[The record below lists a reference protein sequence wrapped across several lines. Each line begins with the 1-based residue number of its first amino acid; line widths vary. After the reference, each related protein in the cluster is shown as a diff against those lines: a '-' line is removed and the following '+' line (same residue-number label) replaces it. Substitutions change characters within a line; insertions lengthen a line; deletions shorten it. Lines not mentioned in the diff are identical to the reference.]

1 MTRINWPAKL
11 LGILAAALL
20 TAVAAA
26 ALPDNPYQRW
36 QQVENTLF
44 ANAAWSYER
53 IHFDPRPVDVA
64 IIGSSR
70 SQIGLSAPRIAERL
84 AALGQ
89 PATVANMSVIE
100 DGRNLEW
107 AIVDELFKVKHPKL
121 LVILVNEDRNRWGHP
136 GFKYVAPA
144 AAIASPPQ
152 PFLHNSLYDITY
164 LPFRQMRLFAASLFP
179 ETFGLRTRFDPARYA
194 ALPTDFTTSQVMTD
208 GKLIDME
215 VVHTPDE
222 LQAEARAFAA
232 TQEPSRIPRALAP
245 VIEADDPVYV
255 GAMARLAAAHDTR
268 VMFVFLPKFGGS
280 TMIASYDFYAEVGP
294 IENFGDLSRDP
305 ALFQSFAHLNRR
317 GAIIASDRIAAAAA
331 PLLAAAAR
339 DRYARMIRDGSADQ
353 RSRRHPARAG

>member
-1 MTRINWPAKL
+1 MTRINWSAKL

-64 IIGSSR
+64 IIGPSR

-89 PATVANMSVIE
+89 PVTVANMSVIE
-100 DGRNLEW
+100 SGRNLEW
-107 AIVDELFKVKHPKL
+107 AITDELFKVKHPKL
-121 LVILVNEDRNRWGHP
+121 LIILVGEERNRWGHP

-144 AAIASPPQ
+144 AAIAWPPQ

-194 ALPTDFTTSQVMTD
+194 ALPTDFTTSQVLTD

-215 VVHTPDE
+215 VAHSADE
-222 LQAEARAFAA
+222 LRAEARAFAA
-232 TQEPSRIPRALAP
+232 TQQESMIPPALAP

-255 GAMARLAAAHDTR
+255 GAMARLAAAHNTR
-268 VMFVFLPKFGGS
+268 VLFVFLPEFGGA
-280 TMIASYDFYAEVGP
+280 TTIEGRDFYARFGP
-294 IENFGDLSRDP
+294 VENYGDLARDP
-305 ALFQSFAHLNRR
+305 AMFQSFAHLNRR
-317 GAIIASDRIAAAAA
+317 GALIASDRVAAAAA
-331 PLLAAAAR
+331 PLLAAATR
-339 DRYARMIRDGSADQ
+339 DRYAPTTGDGPVDQ
-353 RSRRHPARAG
+353 RSRRYPAGAD